1 MKIKIHSLLFVVIL
15 SFIISCQND
24 KDYEEQQPEIIAYD
38 FSIPGELEIKILQH
52 SDFSIS
58 DPKPYISRLK
68 ISNISNNRFI
78 STGTLMFQVFDDLP
92 YTLRYLRHQSF
103 SDIID
108 LDIGESDT
116 INLPN
121 LNFTLVDKNARI
133 VILDMNRTR
142 HFLSGFYKGEANI
155 YSTVDTTFLETF
167 RLQGYIDYKGKFFFD
182 NEDFS
187 NTDFSSFR
195 GSITALGLIDGI
207 ILDNNQDNIGEFMS
221 NNAPLVMQARG
232 ISDTLKINHDS
243 SERLLEFNLSRTN

>member
-1 MKIKIHSLLFVVIL
+1 
-15 SFIISCQND
+15 
-24 KDYEEQQPEIIAYD
+24 
-38 FSIPGELEIKILQH
+38 
-52 SDFSIS
+52 
-58 DPKPYISRLK
+58 
-68 ISNISNNRFI
+68 
-78 STGTLMFQVFDDLP
+78 
-92 YTLRYLRHQSF
+92 
-103 SDIID
+103 
-108 LDIGESDT
+108 
-116 INLPN
+116 
-121 LNFTLVDKNARI
+121 
-133 VILDMNRTR
+133 MNRTR